1 MSASRDPRD
10 VQAAI
15 GLVLALLLLAAVS
28 VWDQREDQQEQTSHR
43 GTIALLPPPSS
54 NSTPGEGPKS
64 ARS

>member
-1 MSASRDPRD
+1 M
-10 VQAAI
+10 
-15 GLVLALLLLAAVS
+15 LALLLLAAVS